1 MKIAIT
7 QRVVDYK
14 NGPYDA
20 LDHGFYS
27 MFQGHELIPIPNQLK
42 FFRTNTVTDS
52 DLIVFSG
59 GNSMIQDD
67 WQFNYERLV
76 VEKHV
81 LDLSMAYEKKI
92 LGISRGT
99 QFLTVSLGGNI
110 IPKDGHMTDHTVNA
124 QGARVTVRSRHKEVL
139 GSIPAGADVLAKDD
153 DGNIES
159 WKLKNIGCVLWHPE
173 RMKSHWMPDDICWH
187 K

>member
-7 QRVVDYK
+7 QRVIDYK

-27 MFQGHELIPIPNQLK
+27 MFKGHELIPIPNQLK
-42 FFRTNTVTDS
+42 HFKSTAVTEA
-52 DLIVFSG
+52 DLVVFSG
-59 GNSMIQDD
+59 GNSMISDD
-67 WQFNYERLV
+67 WQYNHERLK

-81 LDLSMAYEKKI
+81 LDLALSFKKQI

-99 QFLTVSLGGNI
+99 QFLTVSFGGSIKADPNHKEDHIVKYKDSNI
-110 IPKDGHMTDHTVNA
+110 
-124 QGARVTVRSRHKEVL
+124 TVRSRHNEVL
-139 GSIPAGADVLAKDD
+139 GSVPAGATVLATDAE
-153 DGNIES
+153 GNPES
-159 WKLKNIGCVLWHPE
+159 WMLEHIGCVLWHPE
-173 RMKSHWMPDDICWH
+173 RMDNHWMPEELHWY